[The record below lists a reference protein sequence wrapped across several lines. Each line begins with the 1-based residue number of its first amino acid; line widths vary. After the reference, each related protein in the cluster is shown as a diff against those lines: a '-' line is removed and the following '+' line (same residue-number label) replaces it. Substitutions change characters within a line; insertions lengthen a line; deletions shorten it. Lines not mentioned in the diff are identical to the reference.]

1 MTPVLQG
8 PPETTVPPTPMAD
21 PLGGAAG
28 TAVGDAKDLVTGT
41 YVPLLVGAVLFGIVL
56 RIGFKWFR
64 KATRAA
70 GG

>member
-1 MTPVLQG
+1 MS
-8 PPETTVPPTPMAD
+8 D
-21 PLGGAAG
+21 PLDGAA
-28 TAVGDAKDLVTGT
+28 TDAVADAQGLVTSE

>member
-1 MTPVLQG
+1 MS
-8 PPETTVPPTPMAD
+8 D
-21 PLGGAAG
+21 PLDGAAAE
-28 TAVGDAKDLVTGT
+28 AVGDAKDLVTGT
-41 YVPLLVGAVLFGIVL
+41 YVPLLIGAVLFGIVL